1 MMKKFTTGTLSVLL
15 NILVYAVIIFLI
27 YKVVL
32 FAFDFSYEV
41 FGNTTISQHDDTP
54 VAIDIKDGYSSADIA
69 AVLKE
74 NGIIKYEMAFTARM
88 ALEGAADEVV
98 PGTYEV
104 NETMSM
110 NDIIAMITGSASESE
125 TTGS

>member
-1 MMKKFTTGTLSVLL
+1 MKKFTTGTLSVLL

-74 NGIIKYEMAFTARM
+74 NGIIKYKMAFTVRM
-88 ALEGAADEVV
+88 ALEGAEDEVV

>member
-1 MMKKFTTGTLSVLL
+1 MKKFTTGTLSVLL

-41 FGNTTISQHDDTP
+41 FGNTTISQHNDTP

-74 NGIIKYEMAFTARM
+74 NGIIKYKMAFTVRM
-88 ALEGAADEVV
+88 ALEGAEDEVV

>member
-41 FGNTTISQHDDTP
+41 FGNTTISQHNDTP

-74 NGIIKYEMAFTARM
+74 NGIIKYKMAFTVRM
-88 ALEGAADEVV
+88 ALEGAEDEVV